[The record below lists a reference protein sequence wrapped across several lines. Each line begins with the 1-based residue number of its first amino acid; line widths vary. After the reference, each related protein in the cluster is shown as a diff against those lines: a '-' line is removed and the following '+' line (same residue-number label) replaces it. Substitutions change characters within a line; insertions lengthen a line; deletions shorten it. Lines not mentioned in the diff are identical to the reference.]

1 MYSRRDGSSRDTEEA
16 IYVTLGKEFKK
27 DSTNLSWVLVNF
39 PTARIVFL
47 HVHWPSKWMPFMGGK
62 VSHKLANEQEQE
74 LHRRNERNEM
84 LKLMCRYK
92 RICTRRKVKL
102 EYVNDENVLRGIIN
116 LVKTFRVKRLVTASR
131 SMSKQAELLECC
143 QIWLVRDGNHIS
155 TSGAIREDT
164 ETKVENEESQELSI
178 PALEPLTN
186 ESEAYAANESEA
198 YATPSSDLDDE
209 IPSDQDEIHTLTD
222 RSLCHSDVSQK
233 TETTVRE
240 NESPS
245 ESNTTTDESGGEMFS
260 EEAPDR
266 PVKHKSFRNDAAEV
280 QLLWAE
286 VKQLKREVKK
296 LKIRLKNESSIAS
309 KGKAVFSEQKLKGVG
324 DNPNPPIPEHVTEF
338 SHSELKRATNNF
350 NRRNIIGEGGYGPV
364 YRGKLRGA
372 VVAIKMLNPKSKQG
386 HPEFQQEVHV
396 LGMIKNPYIIKL
408 MGVCSKSCSLVYE
421 YLPSG
426 TLKQQLVRALSWQD
440 RVRILGEQRSALICL
455 HTNKP
460 YAIIHADLKPQNIL
474 LDENNISRLGDFG
487 TARAIL
493 NDPSNQETICRKTNP
508 MGTTGYMDPIFLMT
522 GELTPQSDVYS
533 YGVVTLQLLTGLLE
547 LNIAEQVEEGLR
559 RGVARQILDGSAGD
573 WPAVQAE
580 KLLRLALR
588 CCSLERKQR
597 PSLESKEWRTLDI
610 LRAMAGK
617 SRKLEST
624 SIKKGA
630 I

>member
-1 MYSRRDGSSRDTEEA
+1 
-16 IYVTLGKEFKK
+16 
-27 DSTNLSWVLVNF
+27 
-39 PTARIVFL
+39 
-47 HVHWPSKWMPFMGGK
+47 
-62 VSHKLANEQEQE
+62 
-74 LHRRNERNEM
+74 
-84 LKLMCRYK
+84 
-92 RICTRRKVKL
+92 
-102 EYVNDENVLRGIIN
+102 
-116 LVKTFRVKRLVTASR
+116 
-131 SMSKQAELLECC
+131 
-143 QIWLVRDGNHIS
+143 
-155 TSGAIREDT
+155 
-164 ETKVENEESQELSI
+164 
-178 PALEPLTN
+178 
-186 ESEAYAANESEA
+186 
-198 YATPSSDLDDE
+198 
-209 IPSDQDEIHTLTD
+209 
-222 RSLCHSDVSQK
+222 
-233 TETTVRE
+233 
-240 NESPS
+240 
-245 ESNTTTDESGGEMFS
+245 
-260 EEAPDR
+260 
-266 PVKHKSFRNDAAEV
+266 
-280 QLLWAE
+280 
-286 VKQLKREVKK
+286 
-296 LKIRLKNESSIAS
+296 
-309 KGKAVFSEQKLKGVG
+309 
-324 DNPNPPIPEHVTEF
+324 
-338 SHSELKRATNNF
+338 
-350 NRRNIIGEGGYGPV
+350 
-364 YRGKLRGA
+364 
-372 VVAIKMLNPKSKQG
+372 
-386 HPEFQQEVHV
+386 
-396 LGMIKNPYIIKL
+396 

-617 SRKLEST
+617 KISHV
-624 SIKKGA
+624 
-630 I
+630 